1 MATKNKAPKAPVIIK
16 APKIVSAWK
25 NVSKVTGKSDA
36 DNSQAVLA
44 LGREMLSS
52 TLSIRDIQKVIKES
66 GITSPIISVGQVEGL
81 RTFVSLHD
89 KFAEFRALP
98 LAKQLSKANAGYK
111 LGAGKAE
118 KSTSFAN
125 LESTIKDFNS
135 AKNSK
140 AKAAKPTSAPK
151 VKEPTSNKKALE
163 DIRAFLNS
171 LNAETI
177 TTSERDILADISL
190 RLIELDN
197 LVDAE

>member
-1 MATKNKAPKAPVIIK
+1 MATKTKKAAVVIK

-36 DNSQAVLA
+36 DNSKAVLD

-98 LAKQLSKANAGYK
+98 LAKQLSKANAAYK

-118 KSTSFAN
+118 KVSSFTN
-125 LESTIKDFNS
+125 LESAVKDFN
-135 AKNSK
+135 AEKNAK
-140 AKAAKPTSAPK
+140 AKANKPAKASAPK
-151 VKEPTSNKKALE
+151 TKEVTDTKAVLSGFLT
-163 DIRAFLNS
+163 FLNA
-171 LNAETI
+171 LNAESV
-177 TTSERDILADISL
+177 TTKEAEIMEQISMK
-190 RLIELDN
+190 
-197 LVDAE
+197 LVEFEMVND